1 MPLRRLSM
9 VETGRRGGRHHESEA
24 GGPTLTL
31 PRKRGREIRSIAPPA
46 LFEQPSGDLH
56 FLVGQQALQRC
67 RNGWNRFTPN
77 RQRPVSPLDAGI
89 EVTLQ
94 GWIQG
99 REVGSVVSPAALA
112 SLERA
117 PQCRLRRSETRPQ
130 IEDVLQLDPP
140 FLPWADVDRLGGLRE
155 LGEFP

>member
-1 MPLRRLSM
+1 MPRRRPSM
-9 VETGRRGGRHHESEA
+9 VETGRRNGRVPRIGA
-24 GGPTLTL
+24 GWP
-31 PRKRGREIRSIAPPA
+31 PPA

-56 FLVGQQALQRC
+56 FLVGQQPLQRC

-89 EVTLQ
+89 EITLQ

-99 REVGSVVSPAALA
+99 REVGSVVSAAALS

-117 PQCRLRRSETRPQ
+117 PQRRLRR
-130 IEDVLQLDPP
+130 
-140 FLPWADVDRLGGLRE
+140 
-155 LGEFP
+155 